1 MIKVTMPMLIKYFSI
16 FRDVPAFSA
25 LIDGDGEFVEYL
37 RLPGLLFR
45 KNSWKDKERQ
55 AKVSAH

>member
-1 MIKVTMPMLIKYFSI
+1 MPMLIKYFSI